1 MSNRLNT
8 DNVWA
13 NLGGSGGWNRP
24 AGLRQNGDYCGN
36 QKFQEIP
43 AGFAQDREKWEF
55 RAAFPLDNQEAE
67 NRLKSSGAMVP
78 AGGIEPTA

>member
-13 NLGGSGGWNRP
+13 NLGGSGGRNRP
-24 AGLRQNGDYCGN
+24 ARLRQKGDHYG
-36 QKFQEIP
+36 IP
-43 AGFAQDREKWEF
+43 AGFAQDHEKWEF
-55 RAAFPLDNQEAE
+55 HAAFALE
-67 NRLKSSGAMVP
+67 NHEVETGLSLRDTMVP